1 MTRRE
6 AGAVMQAIH
15 AVCFEPVGCLAE
27 FAADEFNEIA
37 ARVFNLTDA
46 PCAAGSEAYW
56 RVLELLEQSG
66 NTLTPPQ
73 QRIVEDLEVRAAEKA
88 SMYEDVVPALA
99 ELKEMNLTLLI
110 ASSLSTAAV
119 SRFLERFSLN
129 GFFSAVWTRD
139 NARGVKTVPLARA
152 METAALEPEHVMSL
166 ADTVEGLTAAKELR
180 ANAILM
186 FNDYEEGKR
195 LAMHRPTG
203 AIVSLHELPAA
214 IRFVA
219 EGARV
224 PRP

>member
-6 AGAVMQAIH
+6 AGAVMQPIH

-27 FAADEFNEIA
+27 FAADEFNDIA
-37 ARVFNLTDA
+37 ARVFKLTDA
-46 PCAAGSEAYW
+46 PYSAGSEAYW
-56 RVLELLEQSG
+56 RVLELMQQSG
-66 NTLTPPQ
+66 NALTPPQ
-73 QRIVEDLEVRAAEKA
+73 QRLIENLEVRAAEKA

-110 ASSLSTAAV
+110 ASSLSAAAV

-139 NARGVKTVPLARA
+139 NAQGVKAVPLAKA
-152 METAALEPEHVMSL
+152 METAGLQPEHVMAL
-166 ADTVEGLTAAKELR
+166 ADTIDGLTAAKEAR

-195 LAMHRPTG
+195 LAMHGPTG

-219 EGARV
+219 EGAKV